1 MLEEALNVGIN
12 LSVRNASSCIS
23 QHSRSIRLVMLSN
36 SLHSLSWLEE
46 ATDGAWF
53 ALGPQLSPF
62 FKVEDVSAR
71 CDYQLF

>member
-36 SLHSLSWLEE
+36 SLHSLRLER
-46 ATDGAWF
+46 AYGA
-53 ALGPQLSPF
+53 AILSF
-62 FKVEDVSAR
+62 ISEK
-71 CDYQLF
+71 